1 MKNDNIFIIIS
12 ISIYFVL
19 LGIIYSIGFHE
30 VNIDWDNISGT
41 ILGVYLYFTYLF
53 LGSIFGKSEKQMPY
67 TQRKVSSG
75 NNQKSYSNEA
85 YKY

>member
-1 MKNDNIFIIIS
+1 MKNDNIFIIVS

-19 LGIIYSIGFHE
+19 LGVIYSIGFHE

-41 ILGVYLYFTYLF
+41 ILGIYLYLAYLF
-53 LGSIFGKSEKQMPY
+53 LSFVCGNPGKQMQY